1 MLLKVMNQREVRIR
15 TLLGGLL
22 TLCAAAV
29 LGIAGFL
36 KLYDLESFFADLST
50 WTLVP
55 DPIIAPLALA
65 VAVIEVCV
73 LGLWIVPSLRRS
85 AGAMAAVILIL
96 FAAAY
101 RVQVAFSPPAGCAC
115 FGALTPDFLKVD
127 SANAL
132 LVRNGVLAACAIV
145 GCWLLGPF
153 QRKRLSLAV
162 ARTVDRDGA
171 GRTGEDAHLKHS
183 GFTVLEVIV
192 VIALIGVLVTM
203 SIPLLNDV
211 RTRGRFTAATANARS
226 HATVVT
232 LYAADHKDTW
242 PYPTDARASR
252 SVIRYDGGKSFV
264 EVGYFDAH
272 NYWVVALADAY
283 YDGRWTHSSFRSALR
298 PATTQRGND
307 YDYPCAFVARPDYY
321 NASTRIS
328 PPGQLGPTRASDV
341 VYSSGK
347 ALIVDLASAEFP
359 PIRGVSWRVFATVDV
374 SAGRWRLDQLNEGM
388 RSGDGPETFDTMS
401 GHWPGSVFDLLHTID
416 GVRGRDIAR

>member
-1 MLLKVMNQREVRIR
+1 MNHRIVHIREA
-15 TLLGGLL
+15 LGGLL

-29 LGIAGFL
+29 LGIAGLF
-36 KLYDLESFFADLST
+36 KLYDIESFFADLST

-55 DPIIAPLALA
+55 DSLIAPVALA
-65 VAVIEVCV
+65 VAIAELCV
-73 LGLWIVPSLRRS
+73 LGLWIVPSLRRT
-85 AGAMAAVILIL
+85 AGAMATVMLIL

-115 FGALTPDFLKVD
+115 FGALTPDFLKID

-153 QRKRLSLAV
+153 HKTPAPAADGRV
-162 ARTVDRDGA
+162 IDRVG
-171 GRTGEDAHLKHS
+171 TDAKLKQS
-183 GFTVLEVIV
+183 GFTLLEVIV
-192 VIALIGVLVTM
+192 VVALIGVLIAM
-203 SIPLLNDV
+203 SVPLLNDI
-211 RTRGRFTAATANARS
+211 RNRGRFTAATASARS

-232 LYAADHKDTW
+232 LYATDHKDIW
-242 PYPTDARASR
+242 PYPTVPKAAR
-252 SVIRYDGGKSFV
+252 SVIRYDGGRSFV

-283 YDGRWTHSSFRSALR
+283 YDGRWMHPSFRSALR

-307 YDYPCAFVARPDYY
+307 YNYPCAFVARPEYY

-328 PPGQLGPTRASDV
+328 PPDQLGPTRASDV

-347 ALIVDLASAEFP
+347 ALILDLASAEFP
-359 PIRGVSWRVFATVDV
+359 AVLGVSWRVFATVDA

-388 RSGDGPETFDTMS
+388 RSGDGPETFDTMG
-401 GHWPGSVFDLLHTID
+401 GHWPGGPFDLLHSID
-416 GVRGRDIAR
+416 GVRGRDIVR